1 MLSARLDAL
10 LKKQGYTKG
19 TVGERMA
26 ALYKNPD
33 QLYPNTDEGKR
44 AAIAYCNARLDAI
57 RTRLPQVFERIPPY
71 GFEVRRVPPQT
82 EAGPRRPLHKDP
94 RSTARGQA
102 WSIST

>member
-1 MLSARLDAL
+1 
-10 LKKQGYTKG
+10 
-19 TVGERMA
+19 
-26 ALYKNPD
+26 ALYRNPD

-82 EAGPRRPLHKDP
+82 EAGAAAAFAQGPAIDGSRPGLVYFNLKD
-94 RSTARGQA
+94 S
-102 WSIST
+102 